1 MRLTTFAL
9 LALGALNLIATL
21 NLGRK
26 VRLMDKNLDTRLN
39 ALHAAVESEQTV
51 IQSAIALIVGFGQRL
66 AAAIAAASGAGATE
80 EQLADLNALTN
91 AVSSSSD
98 ALAQAVAANT
108 EAAPADEVPASDEP
122 APAETPAETTSGETG
137 EAPAGEPETPA
148 EEPAPDTPPASEE
161 PAGGEASGEPAPV
174 GDEPPADE
182 APADQPADE
191 PADGEAPAPAED
203 TTQG

>member
-9 LALGALNLIATL
+9 LAFGALNLIATL

-26 VRLMDKNLDTRLN
+26 VRLMDKILDTRLT
-39 ALHAAVESEQTV
+39 ALHAAVETEQTV

-108 EAAPADEVPASDEP
+108 EAAAPADDTDESP
-122 APAETPAETTSGETG
+122 APATD
-137 EAPAGEPETPA
+137 EAPAEAPA
-148 EEPAPDTPPASEE
+148 EEPA
-161 PAGGEASGEPAPV
+161 
-174 GDEPPADE
+174 
-182 APADQPADE
+182 ADQPADGAPTTEE
-191 PADGEAPAPAED
+191 PADLPADEAADED
-203 TTQG
+203 ENQG